1 MLSKIYSRGLSGIDG
16 FPVSVETDISNG
28 MPAFDIVGLP
38 DTAVKEAKERV
49 RSAIKNTGFKFPAKH
64 IVINLAPASQR
75 KEGSGY
81 DLPMA
86 LSILTATKQLQV
98 GEDYLEK
105 CAFFG
110 ELSLDGSVNSI
121 NGILPMVIS
130 AYRQGITDMFV
141 PAENAGEAAVIEGV
155 NVYPVDSLKSL
166 CDHFCDI
173 KRMEKRTVD
182 VQEFFRRSAE
192 SILDFCDVKGQEN
205 VKRAL
210 EIAAAGNHNVL
221 LIGSPGT
228 GKTMLAQRMPS
239 ILPDLTFDE
248 ALEVTKIHSISGL
261 LSKEEPLILKRPF
274 RSPHHTISPQGLSGG
289 GAVPKPGELSLAH
302 NGILFLDELPE
313 FRRDSLES
321 LRQPLEDGI
330 VTISRVSGTLTY
342 PCNIMLISSMNPC
355 KCGYLGDPR
364 RQCTCTPQ
372 QINRYR
378 SKISGPLLDRID
390 IQVEV
395 SNVDYDDLS
404 SIEKGEKSAEIK
416 KRVNAARK
424 VQLERYE
431 GMNIYSNSQLDA
443 GMLQKYCVLGD
454 EENAILRA
462 AFDNLGLSARAHSRI
477 LKVART
483 IADLE
488 GSENIRADH
497 IAEAIQYRSLDRK
510 YFE

>member
-1 MLSKIYSRGLSGIDG
+1 MLSHIYSCGLSGIDG
-16 FPVSVETDISNG
+16 FSVCVETDISNG
-28 MPAFDIVGLP
+28 LPAFDIVGLP
-38 DTAVKEAKERV
+38 DAAVKEAKERI
-49 RSAIKNTGFKFPAKH
+49 RSAIKNTGFRFPAKH
-64 IVINLAPASQR
+64 IVINLAPASKR

-86 LSILTATKQLQV
+86 LSIICATEQIYAPDLS
-98 GEDYLEK
+98 K

-110 ELSLDGSVNSI
+110 ELSLDGTVQPI

-130 AYRQGITDMFV
+130 AYKSGFTDMFV
-141 PAENAGEAAVIEGV
+141 PTENADEAAVIEGV
-155 NVYPVDSLKSL
+155 NIYPVSSLKAL

-173 KRMEKRTVD
+173 QKINVHKIDLTNY
-182 VQEFFRRSAE
+182 FASSA
-192 SILDFCDVKGQEN
+192 SNVLDFCDVKGQEN

-239 ILPDLTFDE
+239 ILPDLSFDE
-248 ALEVTKIHSISGL
+248 ALEVTKIHSIAGL
-261 LSKEEPLILKRPF
+261 LPKDQPLILNRPF
-274 RSPHHTISPQGLSGG
+274 RSPHHTISSAGLSGG
-289 GAVPKPGELSLAH
+289 GSTPKPGELSLAH

-313 FRRDSLES
+313 FRRDSLEV
-321 LRQPLEDGI
+321 LRQPLEGGN
-330 VTISRVSGTLTY
+330 VTISRVNATLTY
-342 PCNIMLISSMNPC
+342 PCNIMLIASMNPC
-355 KCGYLGDPR
+355 KCGYFGDSR
-364 RQCTCTPQ
+364 RQCTCTPT

-378 SKISGPLLDRID
+378 SRISGPLLDRID

-395 SNVDYDDLS
+395 SNVDYEDLS
-404 SIEKGEKSAEIK
+404 STENSETSAEIK
-416 KRVNAARK
+416 KRVNKTRK
-424 VQLERYE
+424 LQLERYKDY
-431 GMNIYSNSQLDA
+431 NIYSNSQLDA
-443 GMLQKYCVLGD
+443 GMLKKFCPLGE

-488 GSENIRADH
+488 GSENIKSEH